1 MAKSDSI
8 DKHYESIVQ
17 KLESVIT
24 TLEDLIEDPLFLDS
38 IHGEQEMS
46 LDLTLELLD
55 SILVQFAP
63 EEAVAEVNPQFEA
76 ESFDAD

>member
-1 MAKSDSI
+1 MAKADSI
-8 DKHYESIVQ
+8 DKHYEAIVQ

-55 SILVQFAP
+55 SILVQFTP
-63 EEAVAEVNPQFEA
+63 EEVTAEVSPQFEA

>member
-1 MAKSDSI
+1 MAKANSI
-8 DKHYESIVQ
+8 YKHYESIVQ

-55 SILVQFAP
+55 SILVQFTP
-63 EEAVAEVNPQFEA
+63 EETTQEVSPQFEA

>member
-1 MAKSDSI
+1 MAKADSI
-8 DKHYESIVQ
+8 DKHYEAIVQ

-55 SILVQFAP
+55 SILVQFTP
-63 EEAVAEVNPQFEA
+63 EEVTPEVSPQFEA

>member
-55 SILVQFAP
+55 SILVQFTP
-63 EEAVAEVNPQFEA
+63 EEVKAEVSPQFEA